1 MRFDD
6 VSVITALYNAFLNA
20 KNDKTDFE
28 EIDTESTNLEEF
40 IYSHISGCD
49 ETVKDEIRAR
59 ILGFGIVSEK
69 QGFIYGFSMGLAL
82 SEQAKS
88 LKGGE

>member
-20 KNDKTDFE
+20 KSDKTDFE
-28 EIDTESTNLEEF
+28 EIDIESSVLEDL
-40 IYSHISGCD
+40 ILSHINTCD
-49 ETVKDEIRAR
+49 GTVKDEIRAK
-59 ILGFGIVSEK
+59 ILDFGIMCEK

-82 SEQAKS
+82 SEQAKF
-88 LKGGE
+88 LNERK